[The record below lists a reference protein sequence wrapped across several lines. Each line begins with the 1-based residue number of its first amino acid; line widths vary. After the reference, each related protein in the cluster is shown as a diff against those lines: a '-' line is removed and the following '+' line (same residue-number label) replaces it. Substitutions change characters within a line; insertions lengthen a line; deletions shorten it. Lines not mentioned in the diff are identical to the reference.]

1 MLYEVWY
8 IAEAFD
14 ILLEPKTEFF
24 LSMASGLIHRST
36 SMSILY
42 LPCLVYA
49 EICVQKDSFVSIKP
63 EYLHFG
69 ASPWPERGYR
79 AAQNLHSCI

>member
-1 MLYEVWY
+1 MLYDVWY

-14 ILLEPKTEFF
+14 ILLEPKKEFF

-42 LPCLVYA
+42 LPCLVCA
-49 EICVQKDSFVSIKP
+49 EICVQKDRFMSRKP
-63 EYLHFG
+63 RYLHF
-69 ASPWPERGYR
+69 
-79 AAQNLHSCI
+79 